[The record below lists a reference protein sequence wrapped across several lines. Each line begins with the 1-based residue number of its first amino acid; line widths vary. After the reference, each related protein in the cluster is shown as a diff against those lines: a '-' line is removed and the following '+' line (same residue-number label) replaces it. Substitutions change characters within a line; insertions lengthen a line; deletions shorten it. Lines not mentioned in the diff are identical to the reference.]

1 MDPETHEIFVE
12 KDVHFEESSPN
23 LSSTPLR
30 TSYIV
35 EINSD
40 FSDGSSTDSDSWGSS
55 DSCISHHQSNPHA
68 YIAIVTG
75 RVQQDSST
83 LLGLASDSDLG
94 DSTIDLPLLDVVPS
108 LVVMGVPFDPLDH
121 SPHDRSLQVEMSV
134 DTYGQQ
140 PQQCSPS
147 VAVTN
152 CSLR

>member
-1 MDPETHEIFVE
+1 M
-12 KDVHFEESSPN
+12 
-23 LSSTPLR
+23 SSTPLR

-94 DSTIDLPLLDVVPS
+94 DNTIDLHLLDAVPS
-108 LVVMGVPFDPLDH
+108 SVVMGVPSNPLDH
-121 SPHDRSLQVEMSV
+121 SLHDRSLQVEMSV

-140 PQQCSPS
+140 SQQGS
-147 VAVTN
+147 
-152 CSLR
+152 SLVVVIVL